1 MCARISFGF
10 VDKRPPLIMS
20 HIHLQERKKCQQ
32 WCVRCHILPIILLI
46 YSLSLARFLACS
58 HFYSTDY
65 LFIRIVCPWIETQS
79 TLIVSVF
86 CVSHVKKKK

>member
-46 YSLSLARFLACS
+46 YSLSLSLAFS
-58 HFYSTDY
+58 LVHIFTAQITYSLE
-65 LFIRIVCPWIETQS
+65 LFV
-79 TLIVSVF
+79 LG
-86 CVSHVKKKK
+86 